1 MADSQLL
8 RAASRRRPQ
17 MSADAELMPCA
28 SHTRAAATA
37 RPLWCEHRMRERAR
51 IRKAKGCCALLD
63 DCGSSEYDEYR
74 VVLGSVW
81 FREVG
86 TRQYSIWW
94 STGTRVRYSLSEYR
108 AHRAILRAFRLA
120 AEYVEVCCIL
130 RLELTR
136 REIAQKRG
144 LWSTERKA
152 CSTAST
158 RFDGEYDRVE
168 RSTFGS
174 QSGSALARSMALLE
188 TAGAMTATRDPVRSH
203 TYKYTREDRELTQW
217 RS

>member
-1 MADSQLL
+1 MQSSCHA
-8 RAASRRRPQ
+8 RR
-17 MSADAELMPCA
+17 
-28 SHTRAAATA
+28 TRARLRQRDLCGASIACESVHAFERQRDAVRFSTIVDRASTA
-37 RPLWCEHRMRERAR
+37 STAWY
-51 IRKAKGCCALLD
+51 
-63 DCGSSEYDEYR
+63 SEA
-74 VVLGSVW
+74 W

-86 TRQYSIWW
+86 TRRYSIWW

-168 RSTFGS
+168 RSIFGT
-174 QSGSALARSMALLE
+174 QSGSVLARSMALLE
-188 TAGAMTATRDPVRSH
+188 TAAAMHPKKRCVPSRFPPS
-203 TYKYTREDRELTQW
+203 L
-217 RS
+217 

>member
-1 MADSQLL
+1 MQSSCHA
-8 RAASRRRPQ
+8 RR
-17 MSADAELMPCA
+17 
-28 SHTRAAATA
+28 TRARLRQRDLCGASIA
-37 RPLWCEHRMRERAR
+37 CESVHAFERQRDAVR
-51 IRKAKGCCALLD
+51 FFLD

-168 RSTFGS
+168 RSIFGT
-174 QSGSALARSMALLE
+174 QSGSVLARSMALLE
-188 TAGAMTATRDPVRSH
+188 TAAAMPYCH
-203 TYKYTREDRELTQW
+203 TYAASVCPPANANREDVEPLLTK
-217 RS
+217 